1 MGVTSEMLE
10 TAQRFRHWEKLQ
22 SEVTGHK
29 GKARPG
35 AAGEKKSSRAEREME
50 ADRLRFSGLK
60 QLNVDPGVFLESIL
74 EDNDLTSVSYFERGK
89 LASRP
94 VGRIHFDLGPRIGQ
108 GFATGFLVAPGLLLT
123 NHHVLPSP
131 DIAHVAT
138 VTFDA
143 EDGVD
148 GLPRTPHVFRLEPQ
162 RIYLSDK
169 GLDFC
174 FVAVADASTQGV
186 RLSNFGYLRLHQ
198 TTGKILRDE
207 YATIIQHPRGRQK
220 QVAVRNNEIL
230 VYVYDRELEEK
241 QRVDNNHIYYETDT
255 LPGSSGAPVF
265 SDQWYV
271 VALHRR
277 GVPRTD
283 TRNGKEVVLR
293 HDDKVAGDDDTDD
306 NIEFVANEGVRIS
319 RIVRRLE
326 ALSGGEAGDRQA
338 AASGVLARI
347 QDTLAQPDSG
357 PFWVPTAAVNRLS
370 GDGAYATVEELEKA
384 LHRTLSVFKDAPG
397 FDENFLGVP
406 VGLPQL
412 GAALKAA
419 AARRLDQPDEYHLPF
434 HHYTTVVHAQR
445 RLPIF
450 AAVNINGEN
459 INASAKPK
467 RPGWSY
473 DPRLDETHQPDD
485 SIFSNMVQR
494 GHMAAREFMWWGDD
508 DEARAADIHSFTLSN
523 VCPQIDTFNG
533 QREWF
538 KLERLIMGTA
548 KSRKQ
553 KVNCFMG
560 PLFSNSDPLYDD
572 LRGSGSTAAV
582 GTGIRMPRKFWYVLA
597 WRDNGALKHRSFIL
611 DQSDDITDAGP
622 LEFDFA
628 APATVSEV
636 DLSKVVELAKL
647 TFPGLA

>member
-1 MGVTSEMLE
+1 MGVSNEMME
-10 TAQRFRHWEKLQ
+10 SARRFKHWEEVQ
-22 SEVTGHK
+22 SRVVK
-29 GKARPG
+29 
-35 AAGEKKSSRAEREME
+35 EKSEAERQME
-50 ADRLRFSGLK
+50 ADRVRFSGLS

-74 EDNDLTSVSYFERGK
+74 EGNDLTSVSYFDRGK

-108 GFATGFLVAPGLLLT
+108 GFATGFLVGPGLLLT

-131 DIAHVAT
+131 EVARVAT

-162 RIYLSDK
+162 RGYLSDK

-186 RLSNFGYLRLHQ
+186 RLANFGYLRLHQ
-198 TTGKILRDE
+198 TTGKILRKE

-220 QVAVRNNEIL
+220 QVAARNNEIL
-230 VYVYDRELEEK
+230 VYVYDRELKDE
-241 QRVDNNHIYYETDT
+241 QRADNNHIYYSTDT

-283 TRNGKEVVLR
+283 TRNGTEVILR
-293 HDDKVAGDDDTDD
+293 RDGQVAGDDDTDD
-306 NIEFVANEGVRIS
+306 SIEFVANEGVRVS
-319 RIVRRLE
+319 RIIRRLE
-326 ALSGGEAGDRQA
+326 TLSGGDAGERQA
-338 AASGVLARI
+338 AASRVLAKI
-347 QDTLAQPDSG
+347 QSTLTQKDSG
-357 PFWVPTAAVNRLS
+357 PFWVPTALANRLS
-370 GDGAYATVEELEKA
+370 GDGAYVRLEQPEEVSRRA
-384 LHRTLSVFKDAPG
+384 LSVFSDARG
-397 FDENFLGVP
+397 FSEIFLGVR

-412 GAALKAA
+412 SAALKSA
-419 AARRLDQPDEYHLPF
+419 AARRMDKPDEFHLPF
-434 HHYTTVVHAQR
+434 HHFTTVVHAQR

-450 AAVNINGEN
+450 AAVNINGER
-459 INASAKPK
+459 INASAKPA

-485 SIFSNMVQR
+485 SIFSTMVQR

-508 DEARAADIHSFTLSN
+508 DEANRADIHSFTLSN
-523 VCPQIDTFNG
+523 VCPQMATFNG
-533 QREWF
+533 RREWF
-538 KLERLIMGTA
+538 KLERLIMRTA
-548 KSRKQ
+548 IGRKQ
-553 KVNCFMG
+553 KVDCFMG
-560 PLFSNSDPLYDD
+560 PIFSGSDPLYDD
-572 LRGSGSTAAV
+572 LRSSDSPAEV
-582 GTGIRMPRKFWYVLA
+582 GTGIRMPLKFWYILA
-597 WRDNGALKHRSFIL
+597 WREKGSIRHRCFIL
-611 DQSDDITDAGP
+611 DQSDDIDDAGP
-622 LEFDFA
+622 LEFDFE

-636 DLSKVVELAKL
+636 KIDRVIRLTKL